1 MNIKDIIMAV
11 LTFRTPGGRFETEKA
26 YTFGL
31 PFAFKVS
38 LRVRSISPHMTFVTC
53 ALSLLSLNGK

>member
-1 MNIKDIIMAV
+1 MNIKDIIMAL

-38 LRVRSISPHMTFVTC
+38 LRVRISPHMTFVTC